1 MFVAKELKVCIS
13 KKMIFTDSQCV
24 LHWLKSTKPL
34 PSFVQNRVNEIHQ
47 EKYDKLGYVP
57 SEENPAD
64 FATRGLT
71 VPQIKELNL
80 WWHGPTWLQ
89 FAESDWPIRNLPD
102 ITSEELEKMAT
113 QVQVGSDIIYETTN
127 VVKEQISQASL
138 SVCTIDEEK
147 YSSLRKLLRVTLFC
161 LKFIRKGC
169 WNRCSET
176 LKAKILK
183 KHPIVRAVD
192 KLEDVGICSNDI
204 KYSKLIWTYV
214 IQQRKFSDVS
224 QDIQRKLKNGLQKQ
238 LGLKLDEFGIMRCYG
253 RFLNAEMSEGAKYPM
268 LLPRREHYVNLVIQE
283 VHERLIHAGVS
294 HTLSSLRQEYWI
306 PQGRRAVRAC
316 LSHCLICRRHEGPS
330 FSLPMMPP
338 WPRLRVSRSLPF
350 QFTGLDYLGPIYVK
364 EGKEVVKMWI
374 CLFTCLAVRAVHL
387 EWVRSLSAEHFLFCL
402 IRFMAR
408 RGRPELIISDN
419 AAQFKLV
426 KSVVDEQWKQLSIDE
441 NLKCYLSDIGIKWQ
455 FTTALVPWQGGFYKR
470 LVGLV
475 KRCLRKGIGKKRLTL
490 DQFIVMLT
498 EVEAVINTRP
508 LTYVYED
515 FQSGFTLTPAHFLT
529 ENLRPMVILDSEIEY
544 TPTEDSITALMNNWK
559 RGQKQLNMFW
569 EIWKTEYLTS
579 LRETSPHHKSV
590 RGQIAG
596 TPRVG
601 EVVIV
606 KEGNAARGM
615 WKVKRI
621 EELVK

>member
-1 MFVAKELKVCIS
+1 MKCLKIYDPLGLVSPVVFYGKRFLQKLWCFEMEWDDCLPSSLCEEWEELIQIFQPLPQLRIPRFVGSNDEGTIFQIVTFCDASANSYAAAVYLRVVNQKSIQVNLLFSKMRLAPCGSRKKKPHLRQLSLPRLELLAVVIGTRVTMFVAKELKVCIS

-214 IQQRKFSDVS
+214 IQQRKVSDVS
-224 QDIQRKLKNGLQKQ
+224 QDIQRKLKNGLQK
-238 LGLKLDEFGIMRCYG
+238 
-253 RFLNAEMSEGAKYPM
+253 
-268 LLPRREHYVNLVIQE
+268 
-283 VHERLIHAGVS
+283 
-294 HTLSSLRQEYWI
+294 
-306 PQGRRAVRAC
+306 
-316 LSHCLICRRHEGPS
+316 
-330 FSLPMMPP
+330 
-338 WPRLRVSRSLPF
+338 
-350 QFTGLDYLGPIYVK
+350 
-364 EGKEVVKMWI
+364 
-374 CLFTCLAVRAVHL
+374 
-387 EWVRSLSAEHFLFCL
+387 
-402 IRFMAR
+402 
-408 RGRPELIISDN
+408 
-419 AAQFKLV
+419 
-426 KSVVDEQWKQLSIDE
+426 
-441 NLKCYLSDIGIKWQ
+441 
-455 FTTALVPWQGGFYKR
+455 
-470 LVGLV
+470 
-475 KRCLRKGIGKKRLTL
+475 
-490 DQFIVMLT
+490 
-498 EVEAVINTRP
+498 
-508 LTYVYED
+508 
-515 FQSGFTLTPAHFLT
+515 
-529 ENLRPMVILDSEIEY
+529 
-544 TPTEDSITALMNNWK
+544 
-559 RGQKQLNMFW
+559 
-569 EIWKTEYLTS
+569 
-579 LRETSPHHKSV
+579 
-590 RGQIAG
+590 
-596 TPRVG
+596 
-601 EVVIV
+601 
-606 KEGNAARGM
+606 
-615 WKVKRI
+615 
-621 EELVK
+621 